1 MVKVRIANVED
12 AEQIVTVMKNAE
24 ESGFMMF
31 SPGER
36 QINADGFAK
45 YIERLKQNPKSQ
57 LFVACNNE
65 QILGYLIVVSD
76 QPERISH
83 RAYIVIGV
91 HSNSRGQG
99 VGKALFTAVT
109 QWAKEMDLHRLE
121 LTVMVKNEGAVHL
134 YKKMGFVIEGTKK
147 DSLFVDGR
155 YEDEYYMGK
164 IL

>member
-1 MVKVRIANVED
+1 MVNVRIANVAD
-12 AEQIVTVMKNAE
+12 AEQIVEVMKNAE

-36 QINADGFAK
+36 QISAGGFRK
-45 YIERLKQNPKSQ
+45 YIENLKQNPKSQ
-57 LFVACNNE
+57 IFVACNNE
-65 QILGYLIVVSD
+65 QILGYIMVVNE

-91 HSNSRGQG
+91 HSDSRGKG

-121 LTVMVKNEGAVHL
+121 LTVMVKNEDAVHL
-134 YKKMGFVIEGTKK
+134 YKKMGFEIEGTKK
-147 DSLFVDGR
+147 DSLFVDGQF
-155 YEDEYYMGK
+155 EDEYYMAK